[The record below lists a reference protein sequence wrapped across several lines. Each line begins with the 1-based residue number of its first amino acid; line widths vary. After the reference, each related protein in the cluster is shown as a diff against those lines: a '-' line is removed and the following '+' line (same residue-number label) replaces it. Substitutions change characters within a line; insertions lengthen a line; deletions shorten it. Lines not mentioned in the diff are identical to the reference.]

1 MRNKIAR
8 SLATILCSFFVPLA
22 LAASF
27 VATVEETNITFG
39 QSIQLKLELEDA
51 KARTSL
57 DLSQLAKDF
66 NIYSQQQF
74 TSYSSINGTVK
85 SEYGWNVTLMPKR
98 VGEFVIPPIALETD
112 KGVLTTDDIKIS
124 VQQTAKSGDKGPRDS
139 IGISLVSTVNKTKSY
154 INEPVIYTLKIIS
167 YKPIANVVL
176 DDIKSNDAIIEKI
189 GEPKQYDQTHGGMRA
204 HIIEI
209 RYAVTALKPGVVTI
223 APAMMHGELQVPT
236 QTQRTQRFGLFNN
249 VFMDNMFELKP
260 FSLQSE
266 PITIEIKPAVGSTQN
281 WLPLQNLTMSQ
292 TWDTAKEIKV
302 GDTITRKIKIV
313 GKGSFAKQLPS
324 VKDFMPEND
333 VKTYANKPTFT
344 DGFDANSES
353 LVGTREEE
361 YSIVPQTAGSITFP
375 EVQIKWWNLRTKK
388 IEITTLPAKTLQVMP
403 NTSAAATG
411 VTLDYSDEEQPQQ
424 VTAPIPVDTQK
435 KPILLYAIIG
445 ILIGI
450 IISLG
455 IVLAFVMFR
464 KRNPKPTKVKVRKK
478 EDEIE
483 INTIDDLRKFI
494 LYYAIKNW
502 RVPKDIT
509 LNRLGDALTS
519 NNYSYN
525 LEIYTSLSQYIN
537 AGIYAKVLVDME
549 LLMAQWEE
557 FKKSVIKIKNTT
569 STKVDEDY
577 SKLNPT

>member
-1 MRNKIAR
+1 MAALI
-8 SLATILCSFFVPLA
+8 CSGFVSLA

-27 VATVEETNITFG
+27 VATVEENTITFG
-39 QSIQLKLELEDA
+39 QGIQLKLELEDA
-51 KARTSL
+51 KARNSL
-57 DLSQLAKDF
+57 DLSVLAKDF

-74 TSYSSINGTVK
+74 TSYSSINGSVK
-85 SEYGWNVTLMPKR
+85 SESGWNVTIMPKK
-98 VGEFVIPPIALETD
+98 VGEFIIPPIALETD
-112 KGVLTTDDIKIS
+112 KGVLTTDEIKIS
-124 VQQTAKSGDKGPRDS
+124 VQQAPQASDKGPRDS
-139 IGISLVSTVNKTKSY
+139 MGISLVSTVNKTKTF

-176 DDIKSNDAIIEKI
+176 DDIKSSNAIVEKI

-223 APAMMHGELQVPT
+223 APAMMHGELQIPT

-266 PITIEIKPAVGSTQN
+266 AITLEIKPPVGSTQN
-281 WLPLQNLTMSQ
+281 WLPLQNLTITQ
-292 TWDTAKEIKV
+292 TWDTAKEIRV

-313 GKGSFAKQLPS
+313 GKGVFAKQLPS
-324 VKDFMPEND
+324 VKDFMPENGT
-333 VKTYANKPTFT
+333 KIYANKPIFT
-344 DGFDANSES
+344 DSFDASSET

-361 YSIVPQTAGSITFP
+361 YSIVPQKDGSITFP
-375 EVQIKWWNLRTKK
+375 EIQIKWWNLRTKK
-388 IEITTLPAKTLQVMP
+388 LETTTLPAKTLQVLP
-403 NTSAAATG
+403 NANGAAAG
-411 VTLDYSDEEQPQQ
+411 VTLDYSEEQPQQ
-424 VTAPIPVDTQK
+424 VMAPAAVNEKDIP
-435 KPILLYAIIG
+435 IMLYAIIG
-445 ILIGI
+445 ILIGVI
-450 IISLG
+450 ITLG

-464 KRNPKPTKVKVRKK
+464 KRTPKPNKVKVRKQ
-478 EDEIE
+478 DADIE

-494 LYYAIKNW
+494 LRYAIKNW
-502 RVPKDIT
+502 HVPKEIS
-509 LNRLGDALTS
+509 LNRLGDALAS

-525 LEIYTSLSQYIN
+525 LELYTSLSQYIN

-557 FKKSVIKIKNTT
+557 FKKSVVKIKTTT
-569 STKVDEDY
+569 STSVDEDY
-577 SKLNPT
+577 TNLNPT